1 MLRHTAGRCRP
12 LDVTGPVRERHGNMS
27 TSISDQLPVAARTV
41 TVPLEFFTGL
51 QQAVHQLRESGDL
64 SSLDAI
70 RDAGYAAGQALFD
83 HFAEWLAQQGEDA
96 PADVADE
103 RFPWLLEAF
112 LHAQGWGRAELVPV
126 NEAVMALDVSDW
138 SEASGLHGGH
148 GCLVTTGLF
157 AGFFGRLAAAP
168 ICVLEVD
175 APDMAPGRSRFL
187 LGSVDVLEYVWEA
200 MERGIPYEHA
210 AASA

>member
-1 MLRHTAGRCRP
+1 
-12 LDVTGPVRERHGNMS
+12 MS
-27 TSISDQLPVAARTV
+27 LSFSAPLPVASRTV
-41 TVPLEFFTGL
+41 TVPVEFFTGL
-51 QQAVHQLRESGDL
+51 QQAVRHPQDAQASGAAASVDT
-64 SSLDAI
+64 I

-83 HFAEWLAQQGEDA
+83 HFAAWLEQQGEVS
-96 PADVADE
+96 PADLADE

-112 LHAQGWGRAELVPV
+112 FHAQGWGRAELVPMSD
-126 NEAVMALDVSDW
+126 AVMALDVSDW
-138 SEASGLHGGH
+138 SEAGDLQG

-168 ICVLEVD
+168 ISVLEVE
-175 APDMAPGRSRFL
+175 APEVAPGRSRFL

-200 MERGIPYEHA
+200 MERGIPYERA